1 MCHFELSFIQIKI
14 TSIREYTMRKRDD
27 DNTYNIGSNIRTARM
42 RANLTQE
49 KMSEMIGVTPQ
60 YLSDLERG
68 LVGTSIPTLIR
79 ICTELNVSSDFIL
92 FGSSSDSDSANST
105 LIEKIQRLP
114 KHKPLHRSSMRLRKF
129 RSRASV
135 GSSSFRSSFRCRNAA
150 AVCFCTFCGVPAPGP
165 AGAYKQKKKAVRFR
179 TAFCACKP
187 FSTTDLHTYSQ

>member
-114 KHKPLHRSSMRLRKF
+114 KHKADVVERYIDFIFEIMDMDP
-129 RSRASV
+129 
-135 GSSSFRSSFRCRNAA
+135 N
-150 AVCFCTFCGVPAPGP
+150 
-165 AGAYKQKKKAVRFR
+165 QR
-179 TAFCACKP
+179 TSK
-187 FSTTDLHTYSQ
+187 

>member
-14 TSIREYTMRKRDD
+14 PSIREYTRRKRDD

-79 ICTELNVSSDFIL
+79 ICTELSVSSDFIL

-114 KHKPLHRSSMRLRKF
+114 KHKADVVERYIDFIFEIMDMDP
-129 RSRASV
+129 
-135 GSSSFRSSFRCRNAA
+135 N
-150 AVCFCTFCGVPAPGP
+150 
-165 AGAYKQKKKAVRFR
+165 QR
-179 TAFCACKP
+179 TNK
-187 FSTTDLHTYSQ
+187 

>member
-14 TSIREYTMRKRDD
+14 TSIKEYTMRKRDD

-114 KHKPLHRSSMRLRKF
+114 KHKADVVERYIDFIFEIMDMDP
-129 RSRASV
+129 
-135 GSSSFRSSFRCRNAA
+135 N
-150 AVCFCTFCGVPAPGP
+150 
-165 AGAYKQKKKAVRFR
+165 QR
-179 TAFCACKP
+179 TNK
-187 FSTTDLHTYSQ
+187 